1 MDKVM
6 NKYIK
11 EFKEAINKLE
21 EAEDYLYSNSDI
33 AALKKENENLKKELE
48 EYKQVNK
55 YLQDDK
61 EYAKQAYI
69 NKLSN
74 AIKKNYEDYKKYA
87 QLADKEQIEILI
99 DNLYDTLR
107 DNGIKLD

>member
-1 MDKVM
+1 M
-6 NKYIK
+6 NKYIE
-11 EFKEAINKLE
+11 EFREACIKLE
-21 EAEDYLYSNSDI
+21 EAEDHSYSNNDI

-48 EYKQVNK
+48 EYKKANK

-74 AIKKNYEDYKKYA
+74 AIKTNYEDYKKYA
-87 QLADKEQIEILI
+87 QLADKEQMEILI

-107 DNGIKLD
+107 ANGIKLD